1 MLLSRIRPVGCT
13 LKKCSFVH
21 LGFSTYIQIDFLSSM
36 ADFTKLEKKVKEIFN
51 ATIEKPLLTSTIVL
65 VLVTI
70 LVLGLSLKYYL
81 RDFDNFIIQVLAEA
95 HGMIFDI
102 AIIGILIF
110 WLNKNGETRQRIR
123 TYKDEID
130 DFRLWESEEAAFR
143 TVGNIKRLNRH
154 KIYEIN
160 LVNCYLA
167 KTNLSYTNLAGSNLN
182 SGNVS
187 QSSLIESNLENA
199 RLNQTNFENSNLNQ
213 ANLMGAY
220 ASGANFKDTFLIKAR
235 FEAAFL
241 IKANF
246 NNAYLMEANLQNSYL
261 MGADFE
267 NASLYKADLRGAKGL
282 TVEQL
287 SKVKT
292 LYLAKFDDEILE
304 QIKTNLPEL
313 VDS

>member
-1 MLLSRIRPVGCT
+1 MR
-13 LKKCSFVH
+13 F
-21 LGFSTYIQIDFLSSM
+21 
-36 ADFTKLEKKVKEIFN
+36 LEKRMKDVSEFFN
-51 ATIEKPLLTSTIVL
+51 SIIEKPLLTSSL
-65 VLVTI
+65 VLIFVTI
-70 LVLGLSLKYYL
+70 IVLGLSTKYYL
-81 RDFDNFIIQVLAEA
+81 HEFDSFVPQILAEA

-102 AIIGILIF
+102 AVIGILIF
-110 WLNKNGETRQRIR
+110 WLNQNGEIRQRIR

-154 KIYEIN
+154 KIHEIN
-160 LVNCYLA
+160 LVNCYLPR
-167 KTNLSYTNLAGSNLN
+167 TNLNYVNLASSNMN
-182 SGNVS
+182 SANIS
-187 QSSLIESNLENA
+187 QSTLIESNLENA

-213 ANLMGAY
+213 ANLKGAY
-220 ASGANFKDTFLIKAR
+220 ASGANFKDAFLIKSQ
-235 FEAAFL
+235 FENAFL

-246 NNAYLMEANLQNSYL
+246 NNAFLMEANLQNCYL

-282 TVEQL
+282 SVEQL

-292 LYLAKFDDEILE
+292 LYLARFDEEILE

-313 VDS
+313 VGS

>member
-1 MLLSRIRPVGCT
+1 MSFVQKR
-13 LKKCSFVH
+13 LKK
-21 LGFSTYIQIDFLSSM
+21 LNEL
-36 ADFTKLEKKVKEIFN
+36 FN
-51 ATIEKPLLTSTIVL
+51 SIIEKPLLTSTL
-65 VLVTI
+65 VLVTVTI
-70 LVLGLSLKYYL
+70 IVLGLSMQYYINE
-81 RDFDNFIIQVLAEA
+81 FDTFIQQVLAEA

-102 AIIGILIF
+102 AVIGILIF
-110 WLNKNGETRQRIR
+110 WLNQNGEIRQRIR

-154 KIYEIN
+154 KIHEIN
-160 LVNCYLA
+160 LVNCYLSR
-167 KTNLSYTNLAGSNLN
+167 TNLNYANLAGSNMN
-182 SGNVS
+182 SANIS

-213 ANLMGAY
+213 ANLKGAY
-220 ASGANFKDTFLIKAR
+220 ASGANFKDAFLIKAH
-235 FEAAFL
+235 FENAFL

-246 NNAYLMEANLQNSYL
+246 NNAFLMESDLQNCYL

-287 SKVKT
+287 AKVKT
-292 LYLAKFDDEILE
+292 LYLAKFDEEILE
-304 QIKTNLPEL
+304 QIKTALPAL
-313 VDS
+313 VGV

>member
-1 MLLSRIRPVGCT
+1 MKFFDKQA
-13 LKKCSFVH
+13 KK
-21 LGFSTYIQIDFLSSM
+21 
-36 ADFTKLEKKVKEIFN
+36 AKEIYDN
-51 ATIEKPLLTSTIVL
+51 IIEKPLLTSTIVL

-70 LVLGLSLKYYL
+70 LVLSLSLRYYL
-81 RDFDNFIIQVLAEA
+81 TDFNSFIPQILAEA

-102 AIIGILIF
+102 AVIGILLF
-110 WLNKNGETRQRIR
+110 WLNQNGEVRQRIR

-154 KIYEIN
+154 KIHEIN

-167 KTNLSYTNLAGSNLN
+167 RTNLNYVNLAGSNIN
-182 SGNVS
+182 SCNLQ

-213 ANLMGAY
+213 ANLKSAY
-220 ASGANFKDTFLIKAR
+220 ASGANFKDSFLIKTQ

-282 TVEQL
+282 TVDQL
-287 SKVKT
+287 AKAKT
-292 LYLAKFDDEILE
+292 LYMAKFDDEILE
-304 QIKTNLPEL
+304 QIKTSIPEL
-313 VDS
+313 VGA

>member
-1 MLLSRIRPVGCT
+1 MKFFEKQV
-13 LKKCSFVH
+13 KK
-21 LGFSTYIQIDFLSSM
+21 
-36 ADFTKLEKKVKEIFN
+36 AKEFYDNI
-51 ATIEKPLLTSTIVL
+51 IEKPLLTSTIVL
-65 VLVTI
+65 VLVTL
-70 LVLGLSLKYYL
+70 LVLSLSIRYYL
-81 RDFDNFIIQVLAEA
+81 QDAESFVPQILAEA

-102 AIIGILIF
+102 AVIGILLF
-110 WLNKNGETRQRIR
+110 WLNQNGEVRQRIR

-154 KIYEIN
+154 KIHEIN

-167 KTNLSYTNLAGSNLN
+167 RTNLNYVNLAGSNIN
-182 SGNVS
+182 SCNLQ

-213 ANLMGAY
+213 ANLKSAY
-220 ASGANFKDTFLIKAR
+220 ASGANFKDSFLIKTQ
-235 FEAAFL
+235 FEGAFL

-287 SKVKT
+287 SKAKT
-292 LYLAKFDDEILE
+292 LYMAKFDDEILD
-304 QIKTNLPEL
+304 QIKTSIPEL
-313 VDS
+313 VGA

>member
-1 MLLSRIRPVGCT
+1 MN
-13 LKKCSFVH
+13 FVEKR
-21 LGFSTYIQIDFLSSM
+21 M
-36 ADFTKLEKKVKEIFN
+36 RKLTDIFN
-51 ATIEKPLLTSTIVL
+51 SIIEKPLLTSTLVL
-65 VLVTI
+65 LLVTI
-70 LVLGLSLKYYL
+70 LVIGLSLPYYVHE
-81 RDFDNFIIQVLAEA
+81 FDTFIQQILAEA

-102 AIIGILIF
+102 AVIGILIF
-110 WLNKNGETRQRIR
+110 WLNQNGEIRRRIR

-154 KIYEIN
+154 KIHEIN
-160 LVNCYLA
+160 LVNCHLPR
-167 KTNLSYTNLAGSNLN
+167 TNLNYVNLAGSNMN
-182 SGNVS
+182 SANIS

-213 ANLMGAY
+213 ANLKGAY
-220 ASGANFKDTFLIKAR
+220 ASGANFNDAFLIKAQ
-235 FEAAFL
+235 FENAFL

-246 NNAYLMEANLQNSYL
+246 NNAFLMESNLQNCYL
-261 MGADFE
+261 MGADLE

-287 SKVKT
+287 SNVKT

-313 VDS
+313 VGT